1 MKKFTW
7 LIFSLFFAVCG
18 WADNIKMVS
27 YFPIPYASYSDLKV
41 TDTCDVGLMN
51 ECILDVQNLKV
62 EKTTEAV
69 PNNDLNTGA
78 LFFID
83 GDISLNYTGTSAP
96 SQILSENLIVGDVYQ
111 TQSRANLNVGKD
123 LVIDGSF
130 LTNGQTIT
138 SLYGKETT
146 IKGLNLKGYN
156 DTWLSFP
163 QCDAT
168 DNEISWANLKINGVE
183 GIYLTCGAGI
193 CETFYGGQSWPSST
207 AKTDT
212 CTGADGI
219 NQFSCSSAPKGS
231 VLSCTDAWR
240 VEQPAPSNQ
249 NPTASPVSRGTAGIP
264 DTCDGDVV
272 KKYTGALTK
281 DCDDVYADWRG
292 SDLGIASSSCHL
304 NESDLMKSTPED
316 CAGDPYEFYQQY
328 EALAHDEEAFCEYIV
343 TNVNPNGCFAEF
355 KIRPDGYGCERPQ
368 VDGEYN
374 YMYGVGCV
382 PYFMKRTFKGPTYQY
397 YSRSVRCCGDE

>member
-7 LIFSLFFAVCG
+7 LVFSLFFAVCG

-62 EKTTEAV
+62 EKSSEAV
-69 PNNDLNTGA
+69 PNNELNTGA
-78 LFFID
+78 LFFIN
-83 GDISLNYTGTSAP
+83 GNISLNYTGTSAP
-96 SQILSENLIVGDVYQ
+96 SQILSENLIVGDVSQ
-111 TQSRANLNVGKD
+111 TLSRANLNVGKD

-130 LTNGQTIT
+130 LTNEQTIT
-138 SLYGKETT
+138 SLYGKEVT

-163 QCDAT
+163 KCDAT
-168 DNEISWANLKINGVE
+168 DNEISWADLKINGVE

-193 CETFYGGQSWPSST
+193 CETFYGGQSWPSTT

-240 VEQPAPSNQ
+240 VQQPAPTNQ
-249 NPTASPVSRGTAGIP
+249 NPTVTNVAIGTP
-264 DTCDGDVV
+264 DTCNGDVI

-292 SDLGIASSSCHL
+292 SDLGLAYNSCHL
-304 NESDLMKSTPED
+304 TDSDIAVTQD
-316 CAGDPYEFYQQY
+316 YCAGDARDFYQQY
-328 EALAHDEEAFCEYIV
+328 ESLAYDEEAFCEYIV
-343 TNVNPNGCFAEF
+343 TNLNPDGCFAEF
-355 KIRPDGYGCERPQ
+355 KIQPDPYGCERPQ
-368 VDGEYN
+368 VSGQYL
-374 YMYGVGCV
+374 YGIGCY
-382 PYFMKRTFKGPTYQY
+382 PMFYKRTFKGPTYQY